1 MRTLLE
7 KKKSI
12 LKGGIIILLV
22 ISVIGNIIQF
32 ITGYTPNMDSQS
44 ARFYQTLIFYN
55 ITDGN
60 DTCLVSGY
68 HDWAY
73 EELNIKVVDRQS
85 FDSYFLTK
93 VLHNEI
99 IEVSEEYLQ
108 KEKPYSIKPVES
120 INNLYETYGLDSL
133 LKYLEEY
140 PIDQLH
146 KDDLDSFY
154 WSAYLLWQ
162 NNIYVSLE
170 EEVYYWYIDYGE

>member
-1 MRTLLE
+1 
-7 KKKSI
+7 
-12 LKGGIIILLV
+12 
-22 ISVIGNIIQF
+22 
-32 ITGYTPNMDSQS
+32 MDSQS
-44 ARFYQTLIFYN
+44 ARFRTRETVIFYN

-60 DTCLVSGY
+60 DTCLVSNY
-68 HDWAY
+68 LDCAY

-93 VLHNEI
+93 VLHNEM

-108 KEKPYSIKPVES
+108 QQKPYSIKPVES

-140 PIDQLH
+140 PINQLR
-146 KDDLDSFY
+146 KDDLDSFD

-162 NNIYVSLE
+162 NNIYVSLDGE
-170 EEVYYWYIDYGE
+170 AYYWYIDYGE

>member
-1 MRTLLE
+1 M
-7 KKKSI
+7 
-12 LKGGIIILLV
+12 
-22 ISVIGNIIQF
+22 
-32 ITGYTPNMDSQS
+32 
-44 ARFYQTLIFYN
+44 YQTLIFYN

-140 PIDQLH
+140 PINQLH
-146 KDDLDSFY
+146 KDDPDSFD

-162 NNIYVSLE
+162 NNIYVSE
-170 EEVYYWYIDYGE
+170 DGEVYYWYIDYGE

>member
-60 DTCLVSGY
+60 DTCLVAGF
-68 HDWAY
+68 HDCAY
-73 EELNIKVVDRQS
+73 EKLNIKVVDRQS

-140 PIDQLH
+140 PINQLH
-146 KDDLDSFY
+146 KDDPDSFD

-162 NNIYVSLE
+162 NNIYVSE
-170 EEVYYWYIDYGE
+170 DGEVYYWYIDYGE

>member
-44 ARFYQTLIFYN
+44 ARFWQTVIFYN

-60 DTCLVSGY
+60 DTCLVSGF

-108 KEKPYSIKPVES
+108 QQKPYSIKPVES

-154 WSAYLLWQ
+154 WGAYLLWQ
-162 NNIYVSLE
+162 NNIYVAE
-170 EEVYYWYIDYGE
+170 DGEVYYWYIDYGE